1 MRCEVSLIAHTRRM
15 LRSENQSRGGLS
27 RVRSKSLFSGFESA
41 NFLPSLSSTSSSPSG
56 HRSRYLSL
64 LFLYFQVFSN
74 QNTLPRIGG
83 WIEGYLF
90 KMEES
95 RKIVRGPS
103 VYCSSRNK
111 VPFPVSSPV
120 LSPSPVSVFIL
131 AKREEV
137 VPCSSL
143 SLFALTRL
151 HETRS
156 FSTHSSPAWLFTPVA
171 LLLLFLLS

>member
-27 RVRSKSLFSGFESA
+27 GLGRNHCLVASSQQTFFHL
-41 NFLPSLSSTSSSPSG
+41 FLPLLPPHFRLDT
-56 HRSRYLSL
+56 RYLSL
-64 LFLYFQVFSN
+64 LFLYFQIFSN

-95 RKIVRGPS
+95 RKIVRGPP

-137 VPCSSL
+137 VPCLSL